1 MSISQ
6 AKRTELHQELR
17 EKLTVDTADTLMEHL
32 PPGGWGEVATKS
44 DIESLRVATK
54 TDIEL
59 LRVATQ
65 RDIAELK
72 AATQQDIAELK
83 AATQADIAELKAE
96 TQSEFALVRKDLQ
109 LLEARLIEKLN
120 KTIIKQNRWMIGI
133 LGSLVVAMI
142 IALVR

>member
-54 TDIEL
+54 SDIESLRVATKTDIEL

-72 AATQQDIAELK
+72 AATQ
-83 AATQADIAELKAE
+83 ADIAKLSAE
-96 TQSEFALVRKDLQ
+96 TQAEFALVRKDLQ

>member
-72 AATQQDIAELK
+72 AAAQQDIAELK

>member
-83 AATQADIAELKAE
+83 AATQADIAELNAE

>member
-54 TDIEL
+54 SDIESLRVATKTDIEL

-65 RDIAELK
+65 R
-72 AATQQDIAELK
+72 DIAELK